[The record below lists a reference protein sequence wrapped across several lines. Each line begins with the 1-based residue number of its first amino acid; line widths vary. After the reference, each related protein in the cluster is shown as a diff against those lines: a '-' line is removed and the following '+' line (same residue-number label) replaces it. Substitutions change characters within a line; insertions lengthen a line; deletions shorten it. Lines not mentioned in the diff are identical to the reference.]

1 MIMKIVSVY
10 YLESNIWRDYM
21 DLINYS
27 DFQNLLT
34 SSLGKYYEGRWAYY
48 SEVTDIIRANE
59 DISKVLELGPSF
71 QTIVKN
77 CDIMVKPENDV
88 WGRPEKFVAKEYD
101 HDATVTPWPIKDK
114 EYDLFIALQV
124 WEHLDGRQ
132 KEAFKEVMRISKM
145 AILSFPYM
153 WDCPKDNANYPEHH
167 MIDEKIIADWTL
179 HIEPVKIIKISR
191 TGERVSKGPR
201 IIYFWKF

>member
-1 MIMKIVSVY
+1 
-10 YLESNIWRDYM
+10 M
-21 DLINYS
+21 DLMNYS
-27 DFQNLLT
+27 DFQELLKC
-34 SSLGKYYEGRWAYY
+34 SLGRYYEGRWAYF
-48 SEVTDIIRANE
+48 SEVINIIKENE
-59 DISKVLELGPSF
+59 DIKKVLELGPSF

-77 CDIMVKPENDV
+77 CDVMIKPESDV
-88 WGRPEKFVAKEYD
+88 WGRPEKYVAKEYE
-101 HDATVTPWPIKDK
+101 HDATVIPWPVKEK

-124 WEHLDGRQ
+124 WEHLEGKQ
-132 KEAFKEVMRISKM
+132 KEAFKEVMRTSKM

-167 MIDEKIIADWTL
+167 MIDEKIISEWTL
-179 HIEPVKIIKISR
+179 NVEPIKVIKIPR

>member
-1 MIMKIVSVY
+1 
-10 YLESNIWRDYM
+10 M

-27 DFQNLLT
+27 DFEELLN
-34 SSLGKYYEGRWAYY
+34 SSLGKYYEGRWAYF
-48 SEVTDIIRANE
+48 SEVVNIIQENE
-59 DISKVLELGPSF
+59 GIKKVLELGPSF

-77 CDIMVKPENDV
+77 CDIMVKPENDA
-88 WGRPEKFVAKEYD
+88 WGRPQKHVAKMYE
-101 HDATVTPWPIKDK
+101 HDATEAPWPIKNK

-124 WEHLDGRQ
+124 WEHLEGKQ
-132 KEAFKEVMRISKM
+132 KEAFKEVMRTSKM

-167 MIDEKIIADWTL
+167 MIDEKIISEWTL
-179 HIEPVKIIKISR
+179 NVEPIKVVKIPR
-191 TGERVSKGPR
+191 TGDRVSKGPR

>member
-1 MIMKIVSVY
+1 MGVY
-10 YLESNIWRDYM
+10 CMELM
-21 DLINYS
+21 NYS
-27 DFQNLLT
+27 DFQELLKG
-34 SSLGKYYEGRWAYY
+34 SHGSYYEGRWAYF
-48 SEVTDIIRANE
+48 SEVIGIVKENNHIQR
-59 DISKVLELGPSF
+59 VLELGPSI

-77 CDIMVKPENDV
+77 CNIMVKPEKDV
-88 WGRPEKFVAKEYD
+88 WGRPEKYVAKQYE
-101 HDATVTPWPIKDK
+101 HDATVTPWPIEDK

-124 WEHLDGRQ
+124 WEHLGGKQRD
-132 KEAFKEVMRISKM
+132 AFKEVMRTSKM

-179 HIEPVKIIKISR
+179 NVEPVKVIKIPR
-191 TGERVSKGPR
+191 TGDRVSKGPR

>member
-1 MIMKIVSVY
+1 
-10 YLESNIWRDYM
+10 M
-21 DLINYS
+21 DLMNYS
-27 DFQNLLT
+27 DFQELIN
-34 SSLGKYYEGRWAYY
+34 SSRGKYYEGRWAYF
-48 SEVTDIIRANE
+48 SEVINIIKENQG
-59 DISKVLELGPSF
+59 ISKVLELGPSV

-88 WGRPEKFVAKEYD
+88 WGRPQKCISKEYE
-101 HDATVTPWPIKDK
+101 HDATLTPWPIRDK
-114 EYDLFIALQV
+114 KYDMFIALQV
-124 WEHLDGRQ
+124 WEHLDGKQ

-167 MIDEKIIADWTL
+167 MIDEKIISEWTL
-179 HIEPVKIIKISR
+179 NIQPIKIIKIPR
-191 TGERVSKGPR
+191 TGEKVSKGPR